1 MTQTVTNRWNK
12 YKYQNN
18 EITRDEM
25 TSNSNAHNTQDIDT
39 HMYNTTECIDKRWG
53 GHRKRITENKSET
66 NSSMNP
72 KKFPL
77 VKFP

>member
-1 MTQTVTNRWNK
+1 MTQTITNRWNK

-39 HMYNTTECIDKRWG
+39 HMYNTTECIDKRG
-53 GHRKRITENKSET
+53 GGTENKSET